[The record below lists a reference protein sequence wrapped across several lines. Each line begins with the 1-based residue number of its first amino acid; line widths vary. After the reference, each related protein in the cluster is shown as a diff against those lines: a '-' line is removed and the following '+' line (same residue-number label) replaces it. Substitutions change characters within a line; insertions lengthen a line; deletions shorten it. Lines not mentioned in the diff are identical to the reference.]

1 MEISCVNDNKNCMK
15 QNFNYSENLK
25 KMVIYKTSF
34 CFGRFNMDKL
44 ARYILIRV
52 SSALYIVH
60 VTHNNNYHV

>member
-1 MEISCVNDNKNCMK
+1 MEISCINDNKNCMK
-15 QNFNYSENLK
+15 
-25 KMVIYKTSF
+25 KMVIYKTCF

-44 ARYILIRV
+44 VRYILVMV